1 MGFWADLTET
11 PWNREI
17 KLLKE
22 KLAESEERNRKLKE
36 RSSRLTAE
44 LDKIKGDLRAS
55 EHSELTLRVLKLQLE
70 AELDTKDPIL
80 PPVDRAL
87 ARAETLASTGSKEVK
102 KFDAELAG
110 LFNQRAQSL
119 GKKRSA
125 TGILAEPPSLR
136 RQKNPRTN

>member
-55 EHSELTLRVLKLQLE
+55 EHSELTLRGLKHQLE
-70 AELDTKDPIL
+70 VMRLGIHRPTRSFQRLMCRLSCVFSGGTRYERPDP
-80 PPVDRAL
+80 
-87 ARAETLASTGSKEVK
+87 STSG
-102 KFDAELAG
+102 
-110 LFNQRAQSL
+110 Q
-119 GKKRSA
+119 
-125 TGILAEPPSLR
+125 GIGGRYLLHE
-136 RQKNPRTN
+136 